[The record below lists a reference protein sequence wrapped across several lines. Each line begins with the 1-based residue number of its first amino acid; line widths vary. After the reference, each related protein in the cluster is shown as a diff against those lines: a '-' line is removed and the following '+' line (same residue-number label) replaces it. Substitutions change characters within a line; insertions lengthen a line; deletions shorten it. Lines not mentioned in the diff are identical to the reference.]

1 MADLEVEVVGIRI
14 ELPANQPILVLKA
27 VDRPRYLPI
36 WIGSNES
43 ALIQMT
49 QKGLVTARPLTHQL
63 LIDVLDHYDASIE
76 RVTVT
81 GREEHTFFARIDT
94 SDGKQISARPSD
106 AVLLALTADAP
117 VYVAES
123 VLDAD
128 GIDAPEPDEEAVAQF
143 REFLD
148 HVSAE
153 DFGADE
159 EGGVS
164 SSETPADSEEAEA
177 PGAGAQHADAP
188 QDEDQDDEEPDD
200 EQGASATGDDSS
212 GEGPSADDADEGDA
226 DSR

>member
-1 MADLEVEVVGIRI
+1 MADLEVEVVGVRI

-27 VDRPRYLPI
+27 VERPRYLPI
-36 WIGSNES
+36 WIGSSES

-49 QKGLVTARPLTHQL
+49 QKGLISARPLTHQL
-63 LIDVLDHYDASIE
+63 LLDVLDRYGASIE

-81 GREEHTFFARIDT
+81 GREEHTFYARIDT

-123 VLDAD
+123 VLDED
-128 GIDAPEPDEEAVAQF
+128 GIDAPEPDEDAVAQF

-153 DFGADE
+153 DFSPD
-159 EGGVS
+159 
-164 SSETPADSEEAEA
+164 AEA
-177 PGAGAQHADAP
+177 DGSAESAPDSDDAAPGHTAEPDPSDASE
-188 QDEDQDDEEPDD
+188 QSDEPDD
-200 EQGASATGDDSS
+200 D
-212 GEGPSADDADEGDA
+212 PSADDPDG
-226 DSR
+226 R

>member
-27 VDRPRYLPI
+27 VERPRYLPI

-63 LIDVLDHYDASIE
+63 LIDVLDHYGASIE

-81 GREEHTFFARIDT
+81 GREEHTFYARIDT

-117 VYVAES
+117 VFVAES

-159 EGGVS
+159 EGGVGS
-164 SSETPADSEEAEA
+164 PETPEDSLAAEVTD
-177 PGAGAQHADAP
+177 ADA
-188 QDEDQDDEEPDD
+188 EHDD
-200 EQGASATGDDSS
+200 EQDGEHDDTAVSGDTTGD
-212 GEGPSADDADEGDA
+212 GPSADDADEGDA

>member
-1 MADLEVEVVGIRI
+1 MTDLEVEVVGVRI

-27 VDRPRYLPI
+27 VERPRYLPI
-36 WIGSNES
+36 WIGSSES

-49 QKGLVTARPLTHQL
+49 QKGLVSARPLTHQL
-63 LIDVLDHYDASIE
+63 LLDVLDHYGASIE

-81 GREEHTFFARIDT
+81 GREEHTFYARVDT

-123 VLDAD
+123 VLDED
-128 GIDAPEPDEEAVAQF
+128 GIDAPEPDEDAVAEF

-153 DFGADE
+153 DFG
-159 EGGVS
+159 
-164 SSETPADSEEAEA
+164 PEAGA
-177 PGAGAQHADAP
+177 GDGPGAPDADDAADA
-188 QDEDQDDEEPDD
+188 DGAGSDDPDD
-200 EQGASATGDDSS
+200 EPPA
-212 GEGPSADDADEGDA
+212 GDA
-226 DSR
+226 DDR

>member
-63 LIDVLDHYDASIE
+63 LIDVLDHYGARIE

-81 GREEHTFFARIDT
+81 GREEHTFYARIDT
-94 SDGKQISARPSD
+94 SDGKRISARPSD

-159 EGGVS
+159 GADPA
-164 SSETPADSEEAEA
+164 SSEDEDGTSEEPSDTQSSVSEA
-177 PGAGAQHADAP
+177 QGT
-188 QDEDQDDEEPDD
+188 EQDDTT
-200 EQGASATGDDSS
+200 GGDDTTDD
-212 GEGPSADDADEGDA
+212 GPSADDAAEGDE

>member
-1 MADLEVEVVGIRI
+1 MADLEVEVVGVRI

-27 VDRPRYLPI
+27 VERPRYLPI
-36 WIGSNES
+36 WIGSSES

-49 QKGLVTARPLTHQL
+49 QKGLVSTRPLTHQL
-63 LIDVLDHYDASIE
+63 LLDVLDHYGASIE

-81 GREEHTFFARIDT
+81 GREEHTFYARIDT

-123 VLDAD
+123 VLDED
-128 GIDAPEPDEEAVAQF
+128 GIDAPEPDEDAVAQF

-153 DFGADE
+153 DFSPD
-159 EGGVS
+159 
-164 SSETPADSEEAEA
+164 AEA
-177 PGAGAQHADAP
+177 
-188 QDEDQDDEEPDD
+188 
-200 EQGASATGDDSS
+200 DDSS
-212 GEGPSADDADEGDA
+212 DAEADDAPDRAPDSDDAESDQSDEPHDDPSADDADD
-226 DSR
+226 R

>member
-1 MADLEVEVVGIRI
+1 MADLEVEVVGVRI

-27 VDRPRYLPI
+27 VERPRYLPI
-36 WIGSNES
+36 WIGSSES

-49 QKGLVTARPLTHQL
+49 QKGLVSARPLTHQL
-63 LIDVLDHYDASIE
+63 LLDVLDHYGASIE

-81 GREEHTFFARIDT
+81 GREEHTFYARIDT

-123 VLDAD
+123 VLDED
-128 GIDAPEPDEEAVAQF
+128 GIDAPEPDEDAVAQF

-153 DFGADE
+153 DFSPD
-159 EGGVS
+159 
-164 SSETPADSEEAEA
+164 AEA
-177 PGAGAQHADAP
+177 
-188 QDEDQDDEEPDD
+188 
-200 EQGASATGDDSS
+200 DDSS
-212 GEGPSADDADEGDA
+212 DAEADDAPDRAPDSDDAESDQSDEPHDDPSADDADD
-226 DSR
+226 R

>member
-63 LIDVLDHYDASIE
+63 LIDVLDHYGAQIE

-81 GREEHTFFARIDT
+81 GREEHTFYARIDT
-94 SDGKQISARPSD
+94 SDGKRISARPSD

-123 VLDAD
+123 VLDED

-153 DFGADE
+153 DFGAE
-159 EGGVS
+159 EGADPAASEDAEGAAEDPSDTQSGV
-164 SSETPADSEEAEA
+164 
-177 PGAGAQHADAP
+177 PGPEDT
-188 QDEDQDDEEPDD
+188 DQDDTTGGDTTGGDTTDGDTADD
-200 EQGASATGDDSS
+200 
-212 GEGPSADDADEGDA
+212 GPSADDAEGDE